1 MALNKC
7 LKDLMKMKQTKSAL
21 RAFYLQKRRCLPEE
35 THEKQS
41 FAIANRCLELPIWE
55 HQYFHLFLS
64 IESKAEVDTS
74 LVLTLLQGR
83 DKEVVLPRLKGKT
96 ALEHILLTDSTRIVS
111 NYWQIPEPVDG
122 IVFDPKL
129 LEVVFVPLLICDLK
143 GHRVGYGQGY
153 YDLFLS
159 QCKPEVVKIGL
170 SFFDPIEAITDIYE
184 GDIAL
189 NYCVC
194 PDKIYSF

>member
-1 MALNKC
+1 
-7 LKDLMKMKQTKSAL
+7 MKMKQTKSAL

>member
-1 MALNKC
+1 LALNKC

>member
-1 MALNKC
+1 
-7 LKDLMKMKQTKSAL
+7 MKMRQTKSAL
-21 RAFYLQKRRCLPEE
+21 RAFYLKKRRDLLEE

-41 FAIANRCLELPIWE
+41 FAIANRCLVLPIWE
-55 HQYFHLFLS
+55 HQYFHLFLP

-96 ALEHILLTDSTRIVS
+96 ALEHILLNDSTRIVS
-111 NYWQIPEPVDG
+111 NKWQIPEPVDG

-129 LEVVFVPLLICDLK
+129 LEVVFIPLLIFDLK

-153 YDLFLS
+153 YDRFLS

-170 SFFDPIEAITDIYE
+170 SFFDPIEAITDIYK